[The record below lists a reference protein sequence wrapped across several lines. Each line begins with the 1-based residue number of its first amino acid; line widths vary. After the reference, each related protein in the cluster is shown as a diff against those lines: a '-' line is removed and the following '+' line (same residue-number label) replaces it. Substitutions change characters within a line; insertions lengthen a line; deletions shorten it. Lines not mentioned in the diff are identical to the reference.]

1 MSRQPS
7 SNIRSMQA
15 SMNIPMGGLKP
26 GAVPPGLRRDA
37 PGPSEDSQCQGG
49 GGKKTMPGAVKLPG
63 PAVNQQHI
71 QHARGDL
78 KSAPKIAPR

>member
-26 GAVPPGLRRDA
+26 GAVPPGLRKNA
-37 PGPSEDSQCQGG
+37 AGPGEDSQCQGG
-49 GGKKTMPGAVKLPG
+49 GKKPMPGAVKLPG

-78 KSAPKIAPR
+78 RVVPKNSP